1 MFDHFDVDKGG
12 SLDYDEFIRGIRGPM
27 NNNRRKVVLQAYKK
41 LDKDGNG
48 YVDISDI
55 KGVYNASKHPDV
67 L

>member
-1 MFDHFDVDKGG
+1 
-12 SLDYDEFIRGIRGPM
+12 M